1 MLIHVAAV
9 FSAGGVHFLTA
20 APSASEL
27 NMKLAGYVEQQVEWS
42 LQDDDARQVR
52 NLLHAGE
59 FGEAVRLYFERV
71 GERWEKESLRVEV
84 VPAGANG
91 TDHHG
96 RWPVATGG
104 GA

>member
-27 NMKLAGYVEQQVEWS
+27 NMQLAGYVEQQVEWS
-42 LQDDDARQVR
+42 LQDNDAGQVR

-59 FGEAVRLYFERV
+59 FGEAVRFYFERV
-71 GERWEKESLRVEV
+71 GERWEKESLRLEV
-84 VPAGANG
+84 VRATG
-91 TDHHG
+91 TDQRSHWPTAINGG
-96 RWPVATGG
+96 RT
-104 GA
+104 